1 MTIERWDDDR
11 LDALGTRLEI
21 AANIA
26 ESNVRMIQA
35 LANVAVEAR
44 EERQQL
50 ANRVER
56 IDDRM
61 NAFDIRMDALGAKLD
76 ITANIAESNAR
87 VIQALAN
94 VAAEAREEGQQLF
107 ERMDRQQANIEGLRI
122 MIAEQQANM
131 AEEHKIIM
139 QQQDEIRGLQTE
151 NRRTLDILLNQRN
164 QDDNPTN

>member
-44 EERQQL
+44 EER
-50 ANRVER
+50 
-56 IDDRM
+56 
-61 NAFDIRMDALGAKLD
+61 
-76 ITANIAESNAR
+76 
-87 VIQALAN
+87 
-94 VAAEAREEGQQLF
+94 QQLF

>member
-61 NAFDIRMDALGAKLD
+61 NAFDIRMDALGAKVH

-94 VAAEAREEGQQLF
+94 VAAEAREERQQLF